1 MDMYSVVLTGVPRT
15 YPASA
20 FNRFSA
26 YISSIRAQLALWFR
40 SYSESL
46 FPNAEKVT
54 KKACPWRTAFAPVP
68 LRGHAATGHPWP
80 IAALP
85 ASMPVDPLRRTSTRP
100 ADGASRSKSK
110 ARSKA
115 AEAVEAVERPVW
127 MRDLRTTGGLDRQQS
142 FYRVIC
148 LPQVTANANPSYFN
162 SPSLL
167 NFAPSILLADLD
179 V

>member
-1 MDMYSVVLTGVPRT
+1 MNNKATFGSPFLWAALAAARELQHRACSLRQGFACAF
-15 YPASA
+15 ASA
-20 FNRFSA
+20 F
-26 YISSIRAQLALWFR
+26 
-40 SYSESL
+40 
-46 FPNAEKVT
+46 
-54 KKACPWRTAFAPVP
+54 ACAFAFAVATRLAKRRECPSQKAE
-68 LRGHAATGHPWP
+68 RRCCYGGGAAGRRASRDGPW
-80 IAALP
+80 
-85 ASMPVDPLRRTSTRP
+85 MPVDPLRRTSTRP

-115 AEAVEAVERPVW
+115 AEAADRPVW

-167 NFAPSILLADLD
+167 DFTPSILLADLD
-179 V
+179 A

>member
-1 MDMYSVVLTGVPRT
+1 MNAGYVLKVQVRATK
-15 YPASA
+15 
-20 FNRFSA
+20 
-26 YISSIRAQLALWFR
+26 YISIRCATALYGFRPYGGSLLSNSHKRNQKGLAPGVRPSLR
-40 SYSESL
+40 SGSL
-46 FPNAEKVT
+46 
-54 KKACPWRTAFAPVP
+54 APVP

-115 AEAVEAVERPVW
+115 AEAIEAAERPVW

>member
-1 MDMYSVVLTGVPRT
+1 MALRVHIQHLCLTETMVSTLRRVPFGRT
-15 YPASA
+15 QKEPKGPRPIVRPSLRSGSLAPA
-20 FNRFSA
+20 
-26 YISSIRAQLALWFR
+26 L
-40 SYSESL
+40 
-46 FPNAEKVT
+46 
-54 KKACPWRTAFAPVP
+54 
-68 LRGHAATGHPWP
+68 LRGPAATGHPWP

-115 AEAVEAVERPVW
+115 AEAIERPVW